1 MISASQ
7 TCLKTIKDYR
17 KMKKL
22 LAVLIVLAAGAF
34 CLRAQ
39 DIVVPQGYQVVDSL
53 VIRPSAQMDTS
64 LMGKDIFR
72 VLDGRDATVTV
83 KQPESIRAGLAKHIE
98 DNKSEV
104 ISGFRVRIYFNN
116 TQNARGESEAAQRRF
131 EAAHPGIFAYRSFVN
146 PFFKVT
152 VGDFRTRSEA
162 MKLLQEISSEFP
174 TAFIVKENIN
184 YPIVDKNNSYIIDTL
199 HLVRPISPETASF

>member
-1 MISASQ
+1 
-7 TCLKTIKDYR
+7 
-17 KMKKL
+17 MKKL

-83 KQPESIRAGLAKHIE
+83 KALRGRPSRNLRIQEFRESILQG
-98 DNKSEV
+98 
-104 ISGFRVRIYFNN
+104 Y
-116 TQNARGESEAAQRRF
+116 RG
-131 EAAHPGIFAYRSFVN
+131 
-146 PFFKVT
+146 
-152 VGDFRTRSEA
+152 
-162 MKLLQEISSEFP
+162 
-174 TAFIVKENIN
+174 
-184 YPIVDKNNSYIIDTL
+184 
-199 HLVRPISPETASF
+199 

>member
-1 MISASQ
+1 
-7 TCLKTIKDYR
+7 
-17 KMKKL
+17 MKKL
-22 LAVLIVLAAGAF
+22 LAVLIVLATGAF

-98 DNKSEV
+98 DNKSEK
-104 ISGFRVRIYFNN
+104 ISG
-116 TQNARGESEAAQRRF
+116 
-131 EAAHPGIFAYRSFVN
+131 
-146 PFFKVT
+146 
-152 VGDFRTRSEA
+152 
-162 MKLLQEISSEFP
+162 
-174 TAFIVKENIN
+174 
-184 YPIVDKNNSYIIDTL
+184 
-199 HLVRPISPETASF
+199 

>member
-1 MISASQ
+1 
-7 TCLKTIKDYR
+7 
-17 KMKKL
+17 MKKL

-64 LMGKDIFR
+64 
-72 VLDGRDATVTV
+72 RDATVTV
-83 KQPESIRAGLAKHIE
+83 TQPERIRAGLAKHIE

-199 HLVRPISPETASF
+199 HLIRPISPETASF

>member
-1 MISASQ
+1 
-7 TCLKTIKDYR
+7 
-17 KMKKL
+17 MKKL
-22 LAVLIVLAAGAF
+22 LAVLIVMAAGAL

-39 DIVVPQGYQVVDSL
+39 EIVVPQGYQVVDSL

-64 LMGKDIFR
+64 LVGKDVFR
-72 VLDGRDATVTV
+72 VLDGREATVTV
-83 KQPESIRAGLAKHIE
+83 KQPESIRAGMSRHIE

-116 TQNARGESEAAQRRF
+116 TQNARGESEAAQKRF

-174 TAFIVKENIN
+174 AAFIVKENIN
-184 YPIVDKNNSYIIDTL
+184 YPIVDKSNSYIIDTL

>member
-1 MISASQ
+1 
-7 TCLKTIKDYR
+7 
-17 KMKKL
+17 MKRL
-22 LAVLIVLAAGAF
+22 LAVLIVLTAGAF

-64 LMGKDIFR
+64 LVGKDVFR
-72 VLDGRDATVTV
+72 VLDGKDATVTV
-83 KQPESIRAGLAKHIE
+83 LQSESIRAGMAKHIK
-98 DNKSEV
+98 DNESEV
-104 ISGFRVRIYFNN
+104 ISGYRVRIYFNN
-116 TQNARGESEAAQRRF
+116 SQNSRGESEAAKNRF
-131 EAAHPGIFAYRSFVN
+131 EANHPGIFAYRSFTS

-162 MKLLQEISSEFP
+162 MKLLQEISNEFP

-184 YPIVDKNNSYIIDTL
+184 YPIVDKKNSYIIDTL
-199 HLVRPISPETASF
+199 HLVRPIEPQTTTF